1 MTTPQTGPDR
11 LRWWRY
17 LGPWPLRPVA
27 MGIIITLATL
37 LTSSALLRRENIPI
51 FLLSAV
57 VSGLVGGAFFWL
69 ASRYA
74 PRFIATWPGYLLAIV
89 CAAALVVVIRSG
101 TGTVIDYP
109 GFSQAA
115 DLTFALIRTSLAAIV
130 ILALLG
136 VSSRRLQLQVDRTQA
151 ALDLVRAQA
160 SALLQ
165 ADETVRQ
172 QVAATL
178 HDRVQAGL
186 IGACLQLQSILPRV
200 GPADADLVRRIIA
213 SLEELRSLD
222 IRRAVRSLSPNL
234 REVDLLSA
242 LEDLC
247 ETYRPGLDARL
258 EVSAPDLPYEV
269 RLGAYRIVEQSL
281 LNSVMH
287 GRARTCRVSI
297 RPVDGRVEV
306 TILDDGVGTPATATP
321 GLGSTLISTW
331 CRTLD
336 GHWSREPAPA
346 GGTIVRATLPLPA
359 TEA

>member
-1 MTTPQTGPDR
+1 MTTPPTEPDR

-17 LGPWPLRPVA
+17 LGPWPLRPAA
-27 MGIIITLATL
+27 MVVIITLATL
-37 LTSSALLRRENIPI
+37 LTSSALLRRENIPL
-51 FLLSAV
+51 FLLSALAA
-57 VSGLVGGAFFWL
+57 GLVGGGVLWL
-69 ASRYA
+69 ISRYA
-74 PRFIATWPGYLLAIV
+74 SAFVRTWPGYLLAILI
-89 CAAALVVVIRSG
+89 AASLVVVVRNY
-101 TGTVIDYP
+101 TGTIIDYP

-115 DLTFALIRTSLAAIV
+115 DLAFALLRTSLAALV

-136 VSSRRLQLQVDRTQA
+136 ASSRRLQVQVDRTQA
-151 ALDLVRAQA
+151 ALDIVRAQA

-200 GPADADLVRRIIA
+200 GPGDADLVRRIIA
-213 SLEELRSLD
+213 SLEELRALD

-247 ETYRPGLDARL
+247 ETYRPGLDTRL
-258 EVSAPDLPYEV
+258 EVAVQGLPYEV
-269 RLGAYRIVEQSL
+269 RLGAYRIAEQSL

-287 GRARTCRVSI
+287 GRATTCQVSI
-297 RPVDGRVEV
+297 RPVDGRVEIDV
-306 TILDDGVGTPATATP
+306 RDDGVGVPATATP
-321 GLGSTLISTW
+321 GLGSTLITTW

-336 GHWSREPAPA
+336 GHWSREAAPG